1 MCERVYIKEHA
12 FGPLR
17 NFSNGMNKFS
27 ALFDSKGRI
36 YLFSA
41 AQ

>member
-1 MCERVYIKEHA
+1 MCERVYIKSTLSDL
-12 FGPLR
+12 LR

-27 ALFDSKGRI
+27 ALFDLKGRI